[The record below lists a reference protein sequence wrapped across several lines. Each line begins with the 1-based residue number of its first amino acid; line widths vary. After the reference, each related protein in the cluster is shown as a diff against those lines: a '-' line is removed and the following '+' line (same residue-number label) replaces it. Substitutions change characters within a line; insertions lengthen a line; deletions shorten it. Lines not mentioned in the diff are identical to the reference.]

1 MESEKK
7 LLKLRA
13 NRNYYKKNRAR
24 LCMRAIE
31 RYRKKHLIN
40 GNIKYSVEHGDI
52 FIDFN

>member
-13 NRNYYKKNRAR
+13 NRDYYKKNRAR

-52 FIDFN
+52 FIHFN